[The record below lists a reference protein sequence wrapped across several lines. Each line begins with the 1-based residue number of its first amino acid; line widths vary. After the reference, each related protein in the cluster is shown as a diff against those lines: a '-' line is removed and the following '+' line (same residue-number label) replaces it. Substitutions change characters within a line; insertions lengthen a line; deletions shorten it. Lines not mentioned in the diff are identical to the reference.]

1 MKKRIIAFALAIV
14 MCFGVAGMLTG
25 CGGAKKVDAFVIM
38 TDQLD
43 GLFNPFFSTSA
54 PDGTIVAMTQIGMLA
69 SK

>member
-1 MKKRIIAFALAIV
+1 MKKRIIAFVLAIV

-43 GLFNPFFSTSA
+43 GLFNPFFLFIA
-54 PDGTIVAMTQIGMLA
+54 FAAV
-69 SK
+69 